1 MSLGSEIKQIT
12 QYSFITLYFFIIDK
26 IQIGK
31 LFNLTP
37 LIPVFKI
44 GICNAWIF
52 MSVFL
57 LQMLAILFINK
68 RVWERSHIPIEARR
82 NKFERYISIIG
93 NLFWLLAMGYSVFL
107 PLQFGTIWF
116 FIGLFVFIIGL
127 TLMAIAT
134 YNFITTPTDQLITK
148 GVYKF
153 SRHPMYL
160 ATFFICVGSGIATI
174 SWLFILFSIM
184 MAFCFYQEALIE
196 ERYLID
202 KFGDE
207 YLEYQSNVRAVF
219 PKLWGK

>member
-134 YNFITTPTDQLITK
+134 YNFITTPTDQLIIK